1 MSRKS
6 REEPKIL
13 LFNRWDFD
21 EVTINDP
28 GLKRAISLKPVY
40 IPHSFG
46 RQEHR
51 RFGKAEV
58 NIVERLINQL
68 MRFGR
73 KYWKNTGRM
82 GGKKHRAINIVRT
95 TLDIVHLRTGKNPV
109 EVLVRAIENAS
120 PNEDVTRITY
130 GGVTYHVS
138 VDVSPF
144 RRIDIALRNIA
155 LGAREAAFSHPKS
168 IEECLADEIIA
179 AANGDTGSSAIRAR
193 IEMERVAAASR

>member
-1 MSRKS
+1 MSKKS

-13 LFNRWDFD
+13 LFGKWSFD
-21 EVTINDP
+21 DVEVKDP
-28 GLKRAISLKPVY
+28 GLKKVIGMRPVY
-40 IPHSFG
+40 VPHTFG
-46 RQEHR
+46 RHEHR
-51 RFGKAEV
+51 RFGKLDV
-58 NIVERLINQL
+58 NIVERLVNQ
-68 MRFGR
+68 MMHFGR

-82 GGKKHRAINIVRT
+82 GGKKHHAINVVST
-95 TLDIVHLRTGKNPV
+95 AFDIINLKTGRNPV

-138 VDVSPF
+138 VDVSPS
-144 RRIDIALRNIA
+144 RRVDIALRNIA
-155 LGAREAAFSHPKS
+155 MGARESAFSHPRT

-179 AANGDTGSSAIRAR
+179 AANGDTSSFAIKAK

>member
-6 REEPKIL
+6 KEEPKIL

-28 GLKRAISLKPVY
+28 GLKKAISLKPVY

>member
-28 GLKRAISLKPVY
+28 GLKKAISLKPVY